1 MYLSKNFEPGN
12 FLVMHELQRHII
24 TIKNSN
30 SNINGIY
37 IYFKNGDYVLSNTK
51 RFTSQTYDSFVPQE
65 FGMTASEWLD
75 IANSGLSGQYKI
87 IRVDQGN
94 GSYSSKVVFFHPVY
108 GANIKAPDA
117 AVVILIDGEKL
128 VEVLK
133 NVQWTTDASISVI
146 DAENEFISSSN
157 MEHLPEFMR
166 YEYLDGIDT
175 MFKVNMAEMMYY
187 PCELDI

>member
-1 MYLSKNFEPGN
+1 M
-12 FLVMHELQRHII
+12 
-24 TIKNSN
+24 
-30 SNINGIY
+30 
-37 IYFKNGDYVLSNTK
+37 
-51 RFTSQTYDSFVPQE
+51 
-65 FGMTASEWLD
+65 
-75 IANSGLSGQYKI
+75 SGQYKI

-175 MFKVNMAEMMYY
+175 MFKSEYGGDDVAVTHVNSTFNRWK
-187 PCELDI
+187 